1 MVGIREGRMLGGGRS
16 TGARL
21 GRSMVWGLCALAS
34 GEQALAQ
41 PTLLC
46 DVRQADVTR
55 RVTAQPTSDP
65 YGVVSHDIDERFR
78 FKAVVGAG
86 PTGDAAYVKLYI
98 YDMAVRGAP
107 VLLHMATHLPPWPL
121 MHELP
126 ALTGWNHVYSS
137 VLGRELVYGCTW
149 QGDAP

>member
-1 MVGIREGRMLGGGRS
+1 MVGIREGRMPGRHRN
-16 TGARL
+16 TAVGMARAT
-21 GRSMVWGLCALAS
+21 VWGLCALGS
-34 GEQALAQ
+34 GGQALAQ

-86 PTGDAAYVKLYI
+86 PTGDAAYVKLYV
-98 YDMAVRGAP
+98 YDMAVQGAP
-107 VLLHMATHLPPWPL
+107 VRSGGHAV
-121 MHELP
+121 
-126 ALTGWNHVYSS
+126 A
-137 VLGRELVYGCTW
+137 
-149 QGDAP
+149 